1 MAARAG
7 IEPVLAFFQACA
19 DAAASEIEKTADAQ
33 IGAQKL
39 AESSDHEPLD
49 KLGTGHEAEPLD
61 PARDHSLRGVEW
73 LREIIS
79 AWPKLSPE
87 LRAAALAMTRS
98 AKR

>member
-19 DAAASEIEKTADAQ
+19 EAVASEIEKSADAQ
-33 IGAQKL
+33 LRAQKL
-39 AESSDHEPLD
+39 AESSDH
-49 KLGTGHEAEPLD
+49 EPLD

-87 LRAAALAMTRS
+87 LRAACLAVTR
-98 AKR
+98 ATNNGHE

>member
-19 DAAASEIEKTADAQ
+19 DAAASEIAKTADAQ
-33 IGAQKL
+33 LCAQRL
-39 AESSDHEPLD
+39 AE
-49 KLGTGHEAEPLD
+49 
-61 PARDHSLRGVEW
+61 

-87 LRAAALAMTRS
+87 LRVACLAVTRM
-98 AKR
+98 ARERQT